1 MFGSLLKHAQKVV
14 NNQVGNNYREIY
26 LKRYPQDTHVCTGC
40 RKEVPTSQM
49 QVDHI
54 IPKKHGGSNAI
65 TNLQAMCAPC
75 NNEKKAKINELSMK
89 YSGAA
94 LIREIKRLFS

>member
-1 MFGSLLKHAQKVV
+1 MLDFLLKHAQKVV
-14 NNQVGNNYREIY
+14 NDQVGNNYRAIY
-26 LKRYPQDTHVCTGC
+26 LKKYPQDTHTCAGC
-40 RKEVPTSQM
+40 RQKISTSQI
-49 QVDHI
+49 QIDHI

-75 NNEKKAKINELSMK
+75 NNDKKAKINELSIK

-94 LIREIKRLFS
+94 LIREIKRLYS

>member
-1 MFGSLLKHAQKVV
+1 MLSSLLKHAQKTV
-14 NNQVGNNYREIY
+14 NSMTGSNYRQIY
-26 LKRYPQDTHVCTGC
+26 FSKYSQDNHTCAQC
-40 RKEVPTSQM
+40 RSIFPKSKI

-54 IPKKHGGSNAI
+54 IPQKHGGSNAI

-75 NNEKKAKINELSMK
+75 NNKKRAKINELSIS

-94 LIREIKRLFS
+94 LVREIKRQFG